1 MTLKQIKE
9 SLAYEVRQGAIAGS
23 ERLAYLL
30 SSDFV
35 SPEEEKEADK
45 AVKAAYAAIRRIKP
59 AVKGKRKFFTD
70 LEKDIDDD
78 CESVYAYFVFMPL
91 D

>member
-1 MTLKQIKE
+1 MKFELYHADTCLSGYWSGHHRAHIAIQVWHGMTLKQIKD
-9 SLAYEVRQGAIAGS
+9 SLEDELRQGAIAGN

-35 SPEEEKEADK
+35 SPEE
-45 AVKAAYAAIRRIKP
+45 
-59 AVKGKRKFFTD
+59 
-70 LEKDIDDD
+70 EKDIDDD

-91 D
+91 G